1 MPVVHRK
8 TIKQNTKR
16 MSWLRA
22 MAGGGVGTVGGAV
35 AVFAALSTDRGIEWI
50 SQRLDAHKV
59 GVYLSGKQRPKRIII
74 VRHGEGHGYAHTSGT
89 NEAGQPHC
97 AELETMRRP
106 LTAKGR
112 KQSLTA
118 GVRLRELVGN
128 DSVRFYVSPFVT
140 TRQSFEFLGG
150 SFDQIKCQYVDEP
163 RIRNQDFGEHPPEQE
178 LEYREISKK
187 NPFYYRWPGGEN
199 GADVYDR
206 LSAFLESMH
215 REWQL
220 PSRADNYVLV
230 THNVICQLFLCRWFH
245 WSPAT
250 FKALPRWP
258 GGGIL
263 VMEQKDDGR
272 YLITES
278 PYTKEQIALFP
289 LRARNCFE
297 LGEVDVGG
305 GDVKPTEGGKK

>member
-1 MPVVHRK
+1 ML
-8 TIKQNTKR
+8 
-16 MSWLRA
+16 WLRA
-22 MAGGGVGTVGGAV
+22 AANASAGAFGGACAV
-35 AVFAALSTDRGIEWI
+35 AAALSSDRGIEWL
-50 SQRLDAHKV
+50 SNKLDAHKV
-59 GVYLSGKQRPKRIII
+59 RLYLSGKQRPKRIIL

-89 NEAGQPHC
+89 NEAGTPHC

-106 LTAKGR
+106 LTANGR

-118 GVRLRELVGN
+118 GVILRELIGTE
-128 DSVRFYVSPFVT
+128 SVRFFVSPFLT

-163 RIRNQDFGEHPPEQE
+163 RIRNQDFGEHPPKRE
-178 LEYREISKK
+178 LELREQAKK
-187 NPFYYRWPGGEN
+187 NPFYYRFPGGEN

-263 VMEQKDDGR
+263 VMEQMKDGR
-272 YLITES
+272 YKITKS
-278 PYTKEQIALFP
+278 PYTKEQISTFP
-289 LRARNCFE
+289 LRARQCFE
-297 LGEVDVGG
+297 LGEVTVGG
-305 GDVKPTEGGKK
+305 SDFKLSN